1 MRSSSGASATVAL
14 LLALPALAA
23 MAQPAAF
30 GVSSD
35 PTQADGKTFDYIVV
49 GGGLTG
55 LTVANRLSELAEK
68 RVLVIEAG
76 NDDRKD
82 PNVYDINRC
91 AASPSCCCYRVALDI
106 F

>member
-1 MRSSSGASATVAL
+1 MRSSSGASVTIAL
-14 LLALPALAA
+14 LLALPAMAA
-23 MAQPAAF
+23 VPQPAAF

-55 LTVANRLSELAEK
+55 LTVANRLSELADK

-76 NDDRKD
+76 NDDRTD

-91 AASPSCCCYRVALDI
+91 AAFLSCYCCRVALDI
-106 F
+106 L